1 MYKRLA
7 FIVLSIKAV
16 LFVTDS
22 VPKFFSETRGA
33 TFLPQW
39 RGGSHPIVHSRT
51 DSLSQLPFFSMLR
64 FGLLSQSS
72 VC

>member
-22 VPKFFSETRGA
+22 VPKFFFG
-33 TFLPQW
+33 
-39 RGGSHPIVHSRT
+39 
-51 DSLSQLPFFSMLR
+51 DS
-64 FGLLSQSS
+64 
-72 VC
+72 